1 MADKSNESTESR
13 RGPSASLLIVGL
25 LALGVSAWAFVG
37 PSSWPTTSVVPVG
50 WIVVLAAII
59 VGIVLVVSPRK
70 RG

>member
-1 MADKSNESTESR
+1 MADQSNESVETR
-13 RGPSASLLIVGL
+13 RGPSASLLIIGL

-37 PSSWPTTSVVPVG
+37 PESWPANSVVPIG

-59 VGIVLVVSPRK
+59 VGIVLVVSPRR